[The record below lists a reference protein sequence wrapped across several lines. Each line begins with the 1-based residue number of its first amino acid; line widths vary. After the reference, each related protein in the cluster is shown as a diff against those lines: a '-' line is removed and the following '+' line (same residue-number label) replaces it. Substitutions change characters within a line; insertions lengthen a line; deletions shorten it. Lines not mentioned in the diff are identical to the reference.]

1 MKRTLIATL
10 SLLLVFSSVAIAIT
24 PQQTVIPTG
33 TPITVRLRDAIST
46 ESAKKGHRVLADIE
60 SPSVLPPGSMIVGE
74 LVEARRSGRIFGKA
88 KLAFRMDTLQL
99 PNGQQIKIRAALH
112 RVGAVQI
119 DRNRIVAG
127 STIGRDVKAGVWYT
141 IGGGLAGAGLKALT
155 KKDEGKD
162 AMIQAAQIG
171 GRYGAAGGAAI
182 GVMSALLKRG
192 RELQVNAGEEMVL
205 IVNEAIKF

>member
-1 MKRTLIATL
+1 MLITTL
-10 SLLLVFSSVAIAIT
+10 SWLLAFSSAATAIT

-46 ESAKKGHRVLADIE
+46 ESAKKGHRILADIE

-74 LVEARRSGRIFGKA
+74 LVEAKRSGRVWGKA
-88 KLAFRMDTLQL
+88 KLVFRMDTLQL
-99 PNGQQIKIRAALH
+99 PSGQQVKIKAVLH
-112 RVGAVQI
+112 RIGAVQI

-127 STIGRDVKAGVWYT
+127 STIGRDVKTGVLYT
-141 IGGGLAGAGLKALT
+141 FLGGLTGAGFNALA

-171 GRYGAAGGAAI
+171 GKYGAAGGAAI

-192 RELQVNAGEEMVL
+192 KELQVNAGEEMVL